1 MYTDDS
7 HGWDIIIYRYTN
19 GEYQELSNDRV
30 TLKDNEKYRLPYIG
44 AVSDGI
50 YYVKIKIIIGVL

>member
-30 TLKDNEKYRLPYIG
+30 TLKDNENIDYHIL
-44 AVSDGI
+44 
-50 YYVKIKIIIGVL
+50 VLSLMEFIM